1 MIWGGWT
8 LTPIPQPKLAVD
20 VFMILSG
27 YLMVHQWYAK
37 GEEDAGVSL
46 HTVARF
52 YVRRIF
58 RIAPVYYLVLLL
70 VFLIG
75 SRFLHG
81 YDVLRNVSDL
91 DWTRNTYYD
100 PLGKHLGLRN
110 LFMHVTFVF
119 GLLPNWSFSD
129 FLPDWS
135 ISLEMQFYAVFPL
148 MLLAFRRITPFV
160 TAVIC
165 VAVGVTW
172 GWYGIEFP
180 EPSFLPI
187 KLHIFLAGMLLAEAV
202 RRLEGLGWSGWVLAG
217 VGMLIPGW
225 FASPVV
231 TLAAVLVFFL
241 SVGNGWALPTVVGR
255 IRFAL
260 KFLLGNRLMQFLAD
274 TSYGVYLLHGL
285 FISLVGGNLL
295 FRSPRILSLGADARV
310 SLLIASTLICTY
322 ITAWGVHYLVERPG
336 IALGRTAVR
345 RIPTSRTSSKNA
357 QFRTMT
363 IPSNQDATH

>member
-1 MIWGGWT
+1 MT
-8 LTPIPQPKLAVD
+8 RIPQPKLAVD

-37 GEEDAGVSL
+37 GEEDAGVTP

-58 RIAPVYYLVLLL
+58 RIVPVYYLVLLL

-110 LFMHVTFVF
+110 FVMHMTFLF
-119 GLLPNWSFSD
+119 GLFPNWSFSD

-135 ISLEMQFYAVFPL
+135 ISLEMQFYAVFPV
-148 MLLAFRRITPFV
+148 MLLGFRRITPFV
-160 TAVIC
+160 TAALCI
-165 VAVGVTW
+165 AVVLTW
-172 GWYGIEFP
+172 RGYGIAFP

-202 RRLEGLGWSGWVLAG
+202 GRLEGARQGGLILAG
-217 VGMLIPGW
+217 VGLTIPLIST
-225 FASPVV
+225 SPVV
-231 TLAAVLVFFL
+231 ALAATLTFFL
-241 SVGNGWALPTVVGR
+241 SVSDLSALPKSAGW
-255 IRFAL
+255 IRSIL
-260 KFLLGNRLMQFLAD
+260 GELLGNRLMQFLAA
-274 TSYGVYLLHGL
+274 TSYGVYLLHGPVL
-285 FISLVGGNLL
+285 SLIGGNLL
-295 FRSPRILSLGADARV
+295 FASPRVRSLHANTRV
-310 SLLIASTLICTY
+310 LVLVVATLVCSY
-322 ITAWGVHYLVERPG
+322 LAAWGVHYLVERPG
-336 IALGRTAVR
+336 IAIGRTFVR
-345 RIPTSRTSSKNA
+345 RIPTVRDRSRAVEGPRMTVSK
-357 QFRTMT
+357 
-363 IPSNQDATH
+363 